1 MIMEGEIDWVPLLGL
16 AFAVAAGL
24 ALVFFFLAGRAA
36 WAFRNATAE
45 RDRFRNEAEIHQTRL
60 NQILASVPVALVE
73 TDTQGR
79 FVFANRS
86 AHQLLGRRDQEL
98 IGLRFHSATWG
109 ITYPDGRQIPPE
121 LLPNARALRGQT
133 VKGFQHVIAQP
144 GTKRKLLVSVTAM
157 PILDGYGQVIGS
169 SAALVEIDSLN
180 PAASPEAELTRRVF
194 DAAPNVLL
202 VVGAEGQIREANLLA
217 ARMFGVDADA
227 LRGRPFAELVAPESR
242 WEAARAY
249 PAEVI
254 RTGETPIAPLEEA
267 VTLPTGERRFV
278 RWTAMALPFDDAI
291 DAVLMVGEDVTDL
304 PMADADAAS
313 DPQAP
318 SPELIALSERLSV
331 AEQAR
336 IQAEQAAEEARTAL
350 NQTLASVEDRRRRD
364 EAEADDGRR
373 LEDIGRMTGG
383 VAQDFNAL
391 LTLMLG
397 ALDMIDRQADNP
409 ERVRRVAEA
418 ALAAGRRGERLTRQ
432 LAAFSR
438 GDDTALRALD
448 VGAVIRGLPAPIQ
461 AGAVDVQVENGPV
474 YARFDPVRLQSALTA
489 LLENARQ
496 AQGPQG
502 QVRVRIEPA
511 SVATSD
517 SDLTAGDYVKITVAD
532 RGPGMTPDVLIRAQ
546 EPFFTTRAGA
556 EGLGLPQARG
566 FARSLGGAL
575 RLGSMPGEG
584 STAALWLPAVAA
596 EVALAELAGDQPAI
610 AG

>member
-1 MIMEGEIDWVPLLGL
+1 MIMEGDIDWVPLLGL
-16 AFAVAAGL
+16 AFALAAGL

-36 WAFRNATAE
+36 WAFRNATVE
-45 RDRFRNEAEIHQTRL
+45 RDRFRNEAEVHQTRL

-73 TDTQGR
+73 TDTQGK
-79 FVFANRS
+79 FVFANRA

-109 ITYPDGRQIPPE
+109 ISYPDGRQIPPE

-157 PILDGYGQVIGS
+157 PILDGVGQVIGS

-194 DAAPNVLL
+194 DAAPNALL
-202 VVGAEGQIREANLLA
+202 VVGAEGQVREANA
-217 ARMFGVDADA
+217 EASRMFGVEPEG
-227 LRGRPFAELVAPESR
+227 LRGRPFAELAAPEHR
-242 WEAARAY
+242 WDAARAY

-254 RTGETPIAPLEEA
+254 RTGETPVTPMEEA
-267 VTLPTGERRFV
+267 ITLPSGERRFV
-278 RWTAMALPFDDAI
+278 RWTAMPLPLDEAV

-304 PMADADAAS
+304 PIEDGGDAAQDS
-313 DPQAP
+313 TA
-318 SPELIALSERLSV
+318 ELAALAERLAV

-336 IQAEQAAEEARTAL
+336 VRAEQAAEEAHTAL

-364 EAEADDGRR
+364 ERDAEDGRR

-409 ERVRRVAEA
+409 ERVRRVAAA
-418 ALAAGRRGERLTRQ
+418 ALTAGRRGERLTRQ

-438 GDDTALRALD
+438 GDETGLRALD

-461 AGAVDVQVENGPV
+461 AGAVDIQVENGPV
-474 YARFDPVRLQSALTA
+474 YARFDPVRLQSALRA
-489 LLENARQ
+489 LMENARQ

-511 SVATSD
+511 SVASGD
-517 SDLTAGDYVKITVAD
+517 ADLTAGDYVKITVAD

-575 RLGSMPGEG
+575 RLGSTPGEG

-596 EVALAELAGDQPAI
+596 ETALAEQAGDPPAI

>member
-1 MIMEGEIDWVPLLGL
+1 MIMEGDIDWVPLLGL

-36 WAFRNATAE
+36 WAFRNATVE

-73 TDTQGR
+73 TDTQGK
-79 FVFANRS
+79 FVFANRA

-157 PILDGYGQVIGS
+157 PILDGLGQVIGS

-194 DAAPNVLL
+194 DAAPNALM
-202 VVGAEGQIREANLLA
+202 VVGAEGQVREANA
-217 ARMFGVDADA
+217 EASRMFGVPADG
-227 LRGRPFAELVAPESR
+227 LRGRPFAELVAPEHR

-254 RTGETPIAPLEEA
+254 RTGEAPVAPMEEA
-267 VTLPTGERRFV
+267 ITLPSGERRFV
-278 RWTAMALPFDDAI
+278 RWTAMALPYDEAI

-304 PMADADAAS
+304 PMEEAAE
-313 DPQAP
+313 PQGP
-318 SPELIALSERLSV
+318 SPELAALPERLAV

-336 IQAEQAAEEARTAL
+336 VHAEQIAEEARTAL

-364 EAEADDGRR
+364 ESDAEDGRR

-397 ALDMIDRQADNP
+397 ALDMIDRQAENP

-438 GDDTALRALD
+438 GQETGLRALD
-448 VGAVIRGLPAPIQ
+448 VGAIIRGLPAPIQ
-461 AGAVDVQVENGPV
+461 AGAVDIQVENGPV

-502 QVRVRIEPA
+502 PVRVRIEPA
-511 SVATSD
+511 SVASGD
-517 SDLTAGDYVKITVAD
+517 ADLTAGDYVKITVAD
-532 RGPGMTPDVLIRAQ
+532 RGAGMTPDVLIRAQ

-575 RLGSMPGEG
+575 RLGSTPGEG
-584 STAALWLPAVAA
+584 STAALWLPAVGA
-596 EVALAELAGDQPAI
+596 EVALSEQGGDQPAI

>member
-1 MIMEGEIDWVPLLGL
+1 MIMQGDIDWVPLLGL
-16 AFAVAAGL
+16 AFALAAGL

-36 WAFRNATAE
+36 WAFRNATVE

-73 TDTQGR
+73 TDTQGK
-79 FVFANRS
+79 FVFANRA

-157 PILDGYGQVIGS
+157 PILDGLGQVIGS

-194 DAAPNVLL
+194 DAAPNVLM
-202 VVGAEGQIREANLLA
+202 VVGAEGEVREANA
-217 ARMFGVDADA
+217 EASRMFGVEADG
-227 LRGRPFAELVAPESR
+227 LRGRPFAEMIAPEHR
-242 WEAARAY
+242 WEAVRAY

-254 RTGETPIAPLEEA
+254 RTGETPVAPLEES
-267 VTLPTGERRFV
+267 VTLPSGERRFV
-278 RWTAMALPFDDAI
+278 RWTAMPLPLGEAV
-291 DAVLMVGEDVTDL
+291 DAVLMVGEDVTEQPMEEPAGGVDL
-304 PMADADAAS
+304 SADLA
-313 DPQAP
+313 
-318 SPELIALSERLSV
+318 ALSERLAV

-336 IQAEQAAEEARTAL
+336 VQAEADAEEARTAL
-350 NQTLASVEDRRRRD
+350 SQALAGVEDRRARD
-364 EAEADDGRR
+364 DRDAEDGRR
-373 LEDIGRMTGG
+373 LEDVGRMTGG
-383 VAQDFNAL
+383 LAQDFNSL

-397 ALDMIDRQADNP
+397 ALDMIGRQADNP

-438 GDDTALRALD
+438 GDDTHLRALD
-448 VGAVIRGLPAPIQ
+448 VGAVIRGLPSPIQ
-461 AGAVDVQVENGPV
+461 AGAIDVQVENGPV

-489 LLENARQ
+489 LLENARL
-496 AQGPQG
+496 AQGPSG
-502 QVRVRIEPA
+502 PIRLRIEPA
-511 SVATSD
+511 IVAQGD
-517 SDLTAGDYVKITVAD
+517 PDLPGGDYVKITVAD
-532 RGPGMTPDVLIRAQ
+532 RGPGMNPDVLIRAQ
-546 EPFFTTRAGA
+546 EPFFTTRKGA

-575 RLGSMPGEG
+575 KLGSTPGEG
-584 STAALWLPAVAA
+584 STAALWLPRVPTGEALKDQDA
-596 EVALAELAGDQPAI
+596 ETPAI

>member
-1 MIMEGEIDWVPLLGL
+1 MIMEGDIDWVPLLGL
-16 AFAVAAGL
+16 AFALAAGL

-36 WAFRNATAE
+36 WAFRNATVE

-73 TDTQGR
+73 TDTQGK
-79 FVFANRS
+79 FVFANRA

-157 PILDGYGQVIGS
+157 PILDGIGQVIGS

-194 DAAPNVLL
+194 DAAPNVLI
-202 VVGAEGQIREANLLA
+202 VVGAEGEVREANA
-217 ARMFGVDADA
+217 EASRMFGVETDG
-227 LRGRPFAELVAPESR
+227 LRGRPFAEMIAPEHR
-242 WEAARAY
+242 WEAVRAY

-254 RTGETPIAPLEEA
+254 RTGEAPVAPLEESI
-267 VTLPTGERRFV
+267 TLPSGERRFV
-278 RWTAMALPFDDAI
+278 RWTAMPLPLGEAV
-291 DAVLMVGEDVTDL
+291 DAVLMVGEDVTEQPMEEPAGGVDL
-304 PMADADAAS
+304 SADLA
-313 DPQAP
+313 
-318 SPELIALSERLSV
+318 ALSERLAV

-336 IQAEQAAEEARTAL
+336 VQAETDANEARTAL
-350 NQTLASVEDRRRRD
+350 SQALAGVEDRRARD
-364 EAEADDGRR
+364 DRDAEDGRR
-373 LEDIGRMTGG
+373 LEDVGRMTGG
-383 VAQDFNAL
+383 LAQDFNSL

-397 ALDMIDRQADNP
+397 ALDMIGRQADNP

-418 ALAAGRRGERLTRQ
+418 ALAAGQRGERLTRQ

-438 GDDTALRALD
+438 GDDTQLRALD
-448 VGAVIRGLPAPIQ
+448 VGAVIRGLPSPIQ
-461 AGAVDVQVENGPV
+461 AGAIDVQVENGPV

-489 LLENARQ
+489 LLENARL
-496 AQGPQG
+496 AQGSSGPI
-502 QVRVRIEPA
+502 RLRIEPA
-511 SVATSD
+511 SVAQGD
-517 SDLTAGDYVKITVAD
+517 PDLPGGDYVKITVAD
-532 RGPGMTPDVLIRAQ
+532 RGPGMSPDVLIRAQ
-546 EPFFTTRAGA
+546 EPFFTTRKGA

-575 RLGSMPGEG
+575 RLGSTPGEG
-584 STAALWLPAVAA
+584 STAALWLPRVPTA
-596 EVALAELAGDQPAI
+596 EALNGQDAETPAI

>member
-1 MIMEGEIDWVPLLGL
+1 MIMEGDIDWVPLLGL

-36 WAFRNATAE
+36 WAFRNATVE

-73 TDTQGR
+73 TDTQGK
-79 FVFANRS
+79 FVFANRA

-157 PILDGYGQVIGS
+157 PILDGLGQVIGS

-194 DAAPNVLL
+194 DAAPNALM
-202 VVGAEGQIREANLLA
+202 VVGAEGQVREANA
-217 ARMFGVDADA
+217 EASRMFGVPADG
-227 LRGRPFAELVAPESR
+227 LRGRPFAELVAPEHR

-254 RTGETPIAPLEEA
+254 RTGEAPVAPMEEA
-267 VTLPTGERRFV
+267 ITLPSGERRFV
-278 RWTAMALPFDDAI
+278 RWTAMALPYDEAI

-304 PMADADAAS
+304 PMEEAAE
-313 DPQAP
+313 PQGP
-318 SPELIALSERLSV
+318 SPELAALSERLAV

-336 IQAEQAAEEARTAL
+336 VHAEQIAEEARTAL
-350 NQTLASVEDRRRRD
+350 TQTLASVEDRRRRD
-364 EAEADDGRR
+364 ESDAEDGRR

-397 ALDMIDRQADNP
+397 ALDMIDRQAENP

-438 GDDTALRALD
+438 GQETGLRALD
-448 VGAVIRGLPAPIQ
+448 VGAIIRGLPAPIQ
-461 AGAVDVQVENGPV
+461 AGAVDIQVENGPV

-502 QVRVRIEPA
+502 PVRVRIEPA
-511 SVATSD
+511 SVASGD
-517 SDLTAGDYVKITVAD
+517 ADLTAGDYVKITVAD
-532 RGPGMTPDVLIRAQ
+532 RGAGMTPDVLIRAQ

-575 RLGSMPGEG
+575 RLGSTPGEG
-584 STAALWLPAVAA
+584 STAALWLPAVGA
-596 EVALAELAGDQPAI
+596 EVALAEQDGDQPAI

>member
-1 MIMEGEIDWVPLLGL
+1 MIMEGDIDWVPLLGL

-36 WAFRNATAE
+36 WAFRNATVE

-60 NQILASVPVALVE
+60 SQILASVPVALVE
-73 TDTQGR
+73 TDTQGK
-79 FVFANRS
+79 FVFANRA

-157 PILDGYGQVIGS
+157 PILDGLGQVIGS

-194 DAAPNVLL
+194 DAAPNALM
-202 VVGAEGQIREANLLA
+202 VVGAEGQVREANA
-217 ARMFGVDADA
+217 EASRMFGVPADG
-227 LRGRPFAELVAPESR
+227 LRGRPFAELVAPEHR

-254 RTGETPIAPLEEA
+254 RTGEAPVAPMEEA
-267 VTLPTGERRFV
+267 ITLPSGERRFV
-278 RWTAMALPFDDAI
+278 RWTAMALPYDEAI

-304 PMADADAAS
+304 PMEEAAE
-313 DPQAP
+313 PQGP
-318 SPELIALSERLSV
+318 SPELAALSERLAV

-336 IQAEQAAEEARTAL
+336 VHAEQIAEEARTAL

-364 EAEADDGRR
+364 ESDAEDGRR

-397 ALDMIDRQADNP
+397 ALDMIDRQAENP

-438 GDDTALRALD
+438 GQETGLRALD

-461 AGAVDVQVENGPV
+461 AGAVDIQVENGPV

-511 SVATSD
+511 SVASGD
-517 SDLTAGDYVKITVAD
+517 ADLTAGDYVKITVAD
-532 RGPGMTPDVLIRAQ
+532 RGAGMTPDVLIRAQ

-575 RLGSMPGEG
+575 RLGSTPGEG
-584 STAALWLPAVAA
+584 STAALWLPAVGA
-596 EVALAELAGDQPAI
+596 EVALAEQDGDQPAI

>member
-1 MIMEGEIDWVPLLGL
+1 MIMEGDIDWVPLLGL

-73 TDTQGR
+73 TDTQGK
-79 FVFANRS
+79 FVFANRA

-109 ITYPDGRQIPPE
+109 ISYPDGRQIPPE

-157 PILDGYGQVIGS
+157 PILNGLGQVIGS

-194 DAAPNVLL
+194 DAAPNALL
-202 VVGAEGQIREANLLA
+202 VVGAEGQVREANAEA
-217 ARMFGVDADA
+217 ARILGVEADG
-227 LRGRPFAELVAPESR
+227 LRGRPFAELVAPEHR
-242 WEAARAY
+242 WDAARAY

-254 RTGETPIAPLEEA
+254 RTGETPLAPMEEA
-267 VTLPTGERRFV
+267 VTLPSGERRFV
-278 RWTAMALPFDDAI
+278 RWTAMALPYGEAI

-304 PMADADAAS
+304 PIEEA
-313 DPQAP
+313 PQPQGP
-318 SPELIALSERLSV
+318 SPDLAALSERLAV

-336 IQAEQAAEEARTAL
+336 VHAEQVAEEARTAL
-350 NQTLASVEDRRRRD
+350 NQTLASAEDRRRRD
-364 EAEADDGRR
+364 ESEAEDGRR

-418 ALAAGRRGERLTRQ
+418 ALTAGRRGERLTRQ

-438 GDDTALRALD
+438 GDDTGLRALD
-448 VGAVIRGLPAPIQ
+448 VGAIIRSLPSPIQ

-511 SVATSD
+511 SVATGD
-517 SDLTAGDYVKITVAD
+517 ADLQAGDYVKITVAD

-546 EPFFTTRAGA
+546 EPFFTTRLGA

-575 RLGSMPGEG
+575 RLGSTPGEG
-584 STAALWLPAVAA
+584 STAALWLPAVGA
-596 EVALAELAGDQPAI
+596 EIALAEQDGDQPAI

>member
-1 MIMEGEIDWVPLLGL
+1 MIMEGDIDWVPLLGL

-36 WAFRNATAE
+36 WAFRNATVE

-73 TDTQGR
+73 TDTQGK
-79 FVFANRS
+79 FVFANRA

-157 PILDGYGQVIGS
+157 PILDGLGQVIGS

-194 DAAPNVLL
+194 DAAPNALM
-202 VVGAEGQIREANLLA
+202 VVGAEGQVREANA
-217 ARMFGVDADA
+217 EASRMFGVPADG
-227 LRGRPFAELVAPESR
+227 LRGRPFAELVAPEHR

-254 RTGETPIAPLEEA
+254 RTGEAPVAPMEEA
-267 VTLPTGERRFV
+267 ITLPSGERRFV
-278 RWTAMALPFDDAI
+278 RWTAMALPYDEAI

-304 PMADADAAS
+304 PMEEAAE
-313 DPQAP
+313 PQGP
-318 SPELIALSERLSV
+318 SPELAALSERLAV

-336 IQAEQAAEEARTAL
+336 VHAEQIAEEARTAL

-364 EAEADDGRR
+364 ESDAEDGRR

-397 ALDMIDRQADNP
+397 ALDMIDRQAENP

-438 GDDTALRALD
+438 GQETGLRALD
-448 VGAVIRGLPAPIQ
+448 VGAIIRGLPAPIQ
-461 AGAVDVQVENGPV
+461 AGAVDIQVENGPV

-502 QVRVRIEPA
+502 PVRVRIEPA
-511 SVATSD
+511 SVASGD
-517 SDLTAGDYVKITVAD
+517 ADLTAGDYVKITVAD
-532 RGPGMTPDVLIRAQ
+532 RGAGMTPDVLIRAQ

-575 RLGSMPGEG
+575 RLGSTPGEG
-584 STAALWLPAVAA
+584 STAALWLPAVRP
-596 EVALAELAGDQPAI
+596 EVALSEQGGDQPAI

>member
-1 MIMEGEIDWVPLLGL
+1 MIMEGDIDWVPLLGL

-36 WAFRNATAE
+36 WAFRNATVE

-73 TDTQGR
+73 TDTQGK
-79 FVFANRS
+79 FVFANRA

-157 PILDGYGQVIGS
+157 PILDGLGQVIGS

-194 DAAPNVLL
+194 DAAPNALM
-202 VVGAEGQIREANLLA
+202 VVGAEGQVREANA
-217 ARMFGVDADA
+217 EASRMFGVPADG
-227 LRGRPFAELVAPESR
+227 LRGRPFAELVAPEHR

-254 RTGETPIAPLEEA
+254 RTGEAPVAPMEEA
-267 VTLPTGERRFV
+267 ITLPSGERRFV
-278 RWTAMALPFDDAI
+278 RWTAMALPYDEAI

-304 PMADADAAS
+304 PMEEVAE
-313 DPQAP
+313 PQGP
-318 SPELIALSERLSV
+318 SPELAALSERLAV

-336 IQAEQAAEEARTAL
+336 VHAEQIAEEARTAL

-364 EAEADDGRR
+364 ESDAEDGRR

-397 ALDMIDRQADNP
+397 ALDMIDRQAENP

-438 GDDTALRALD
+438 GQETGLRALD
-448 VGAVIRGLPAPIQ
+448 VGAIIRGLPAPIE
-461 AGAVDVQVENGPV
+461 AGAVDIQVENGPV

-502 QVRVRIEPA
+502 PVRVRIEPA
-511 SVATSD
+511 SVASGD
-517 SDLTAGDYVKITVAD
+517 ADLTAGDYVKITVAD
-532 RGPGMTPDVLIRAQ
+532 RGAGMTPDVLIRAQ

-575 RLGSMPGEG
+575 RLGSTPGEG
-584 STAALWLPAVAA
+584 STAALWLPAVGA
-596 EVALAELAGDQPAI
+596 EVALAEQDGDQPAI

>member
-1 MIMEGEIDWVPLLGL
+1 MIMEGDIDWVPLLGL
-16 AFAVAAGL
+16 AFALAAGL

-36 WAFRNATAE
+36 WAYRNATAE

-60 NQILASVPVALVE
+60 SQIMASVPVALVE

-79 FVFANRS
+79 FVFANRA

-194 DAAPNVLL
+194 DAAPNALF
-202 VVGAEGQIREANLLA
+202 VVGAEGQVREANAHA
-217 ARMFGVDADA
+217 AGMMGVDADA
-227 LRGRPFAELVAPESR
+227 LRGRPFAELVAPEHR
-242 WEAARAY
+242 WEAVRAF
-249 PAEVI
+249 AGEVI
-254 RTGETPIAPLEEA
+254 RTGESPAAPLEESL
-267 VTLPTGERRFV
+267 TLASGDRRFV
-278 RWTAMALPFDDAI
+278 RWTAMPLPFDDAI
-291 DAVLMVGEDVTDL
+291 DAVLLVGEDVTDH
-304 PMADADAAS
+304 PVETETPAT
-313 DPQAP
+313 QP
-318 SPELIALSERLSV
+318 SAEIAALSERLAI

-336 IQAEQAAEEARTAL
+336 VQAEQKAAEAQAAL
-350 NQTLASVEDRRRRD
+350 NDSRAEQDRRRQSD
-364 EAEADDGRR
+364 ERNAEEGRR
-373 LEDIGRMTGG
+373 LEDVGRMTGG
-383 VAQDFNAL
+383 LAQDFNAL
-391 LTLMLG
+391 LTLLLG
-397 ALDMIDRQADNP
+397 ALDMIGRQSDNP
-409 ERVRRVAEA
+409 DRVRRVAEA
-418 ALAAGRRGERLTRQ
+418 ALAAGQRGERLTRQ

-438 GDDTALRALD
+438 GDDTQLRALD
-448 VGAVIRGLPAPIQ
+448 VGAVIRGLPSPIQ
-461 AGAVDVQVENGPV
+461 AGAVDVQTEGEPV
-474 YARFDPVRLQSALTA
+474 YARFDPVRLQSSLKA

-496 AQGPQG
+496 AQGPAG
-502 QVRVRIEPA
+502 PIRVRIEA
-511 SVATSD
+511 AAVAGGD
-517 SDLTAGDYVKITVAD
+517 SELAAGDYVKITVAD
-532 RGPGMTPDVLIRAQ
+532 RGPGMSPDTLIRAQ

-575 RLGSMPGEG
+575 RLGSTPGEG
-584 STAALWLPAVAA
+584 ATAALWLPRVPTDQ
-596 EVALAELAGDQPAI
+596 ALAEQDQEPPAI

>member
-1 MIMEGEIDWVPLLGL
+1 MIMEGDIDWVPLLGL

-36 WAFRNATAE
+36 WAFRNATVE

-73 TDTQGR
+73 TDTQGK
-79 FVFANRS
+79 FVFANRA

-157 PILDGYGQVIGS
+157 PILDGLGQVIGS

-194 DAAPNVLL
+194 DAAPNALM
-202 VVGAEGQIREANLLA
+202 VVGAEGQVREANA
-217 ARMFGVDADA
+217 EASRMFGVPADG
-227 LRGRPFAELVAPESR
+227 LRGRPFAELVAPEHR

-254 RTGETPIAPLEEA
+254 RTGEAPVAPMEEA
-267 VTLPTGERRFV
+267 ITLPSGERRFV
-278 RWTAMALPFDDAI
+278 RWTAMALPYDEAI

-304 PMADADAAS
+304 PMEEAAE
-313 DPQAP
+313 PQGP
-318 SPELIALSERLSV
+318 SPELAALSERLAV

-336 IQAEQAAEEARTAL
+336 VHAEQIAEEARTAL

-364 EAEADDGRR
+364 ESDAEDGRR

-397 ALDMIDRQADNP
+397 ALDMIDRQAENP

-438 GDDTALRALD
+438 GQETGLRALD
-448 VGAVIRGLPAPIQ
+448 VGAIIRGLPAPIQ
-461 AGAVDVQVENGPV
+461 AGAVDIQVENGPV

-502 QVRVRIEPA
+502 PVRVRIEPA
-511 SVATSD
+511 SVASGD
-517 SDLTAGDYVKITVAD
+517 ADLTAGDYVKITVAD
-532 RGPGMTPDVLIRAQ
+532 RGAGMTPDVLIRAQ

-575 RLGSMPGEG
+575 RLGSTPGEG
-584 STAALWLPAVAA
+584 STAALWLPAVGA
-596 EVALAELAGDQPAI
+596 EVALSEQGGDQPAI

>member
-1 MIMEGEIDWVPLLGL
+1 MIMEGDIDWVPLLGL
-16 AFAVAAGL
+16 ALALAAGI

-36 WAFRNATAE
+36 WAYRNATAE

-60 NQILASVPVALVE
+60 SQIMASVPVALVE

-79 FVFANRS
+79 FVFANRA

-194 DAAPNVLL
+194 DAAPNALF
-202 VVGAEGQIREANLLA
+202 VVGAEGQVREANAMA
-217 ARMFGVDADA
+217 AGMMGVDADA
-227 LRGRPFAELVAPESR
+227 LRGRPFAELVAPEHR
-242 WEAARAY
+242 WEAVRAF
-249 PAEVI
+249 AGEVI
-254 RTGETPIAPLEEA
+254 RTGESPAAPLEESL
-267 VTLPTGERRFV
+267 TLASGDRRFV
-278 RWTAMALPFDDAI
+278 RWTAMPLPFDDAI
-291 DAVLMVGEDVTDL
+291 DAVLLVGEDVTDH
-304 PMADADAAS
+304 PVETEAATQPDA
-313 DPQAP
+313 
-318 SPELIALSERLSV
+318 EIAVLTERLAI

-336 IQAEQAAEEARTAL
+336 AHAEQAAAEARTAL
-350 NQTLASVEDRRRRD
+350 GESQVAQDRRRQSD
-364 EAEADDGRR
+364 ERNAEEGRR
-373 LEDIGRMTGG
+373 LEDVGRMTGG
-383 VAQDFNAL
+383 LAQDFNAL
-391 LTLMLG
+391 LTLLLG
-397 ALDMIDRQADNP
+397 ALDMIGRQSENP

-418 ALAAGRRGERLTRQ
+418 ALAAGQRGERLTRQ

-438 GDDTALRALD
+438 GDDTQLRALD
-448 VGAVIRGLPAPIQ
+448 VGAVIRGLPSPIQ
-461 AGAVDVQVENGPV
+461 AGAVDVQTEGEPV
-474 YARFDPVRLQSALTA
+474 YARFDPVRLQSSLKA

-496 AQGPQG
+496 AQGPAG
-502 QVRVRIEPA
+502 PIRVRIEAA
-511 SVATSD
+511 SVTGGDAE
-517 SDLTAGDYVKITVAD
+517 LTAGDYVKITVAD
-532 RGPGMTPDVLIRAQ
+532 RGPGMSPDTLIRAQ

-575 RLGSMPGEG
+575 RLGSTPGEG
-584 STAALWLPAVAA
+584 ATAALWLPRVPTDQ
-596 EVALAELAGDQPAI
+596 ALSELNREPPAI